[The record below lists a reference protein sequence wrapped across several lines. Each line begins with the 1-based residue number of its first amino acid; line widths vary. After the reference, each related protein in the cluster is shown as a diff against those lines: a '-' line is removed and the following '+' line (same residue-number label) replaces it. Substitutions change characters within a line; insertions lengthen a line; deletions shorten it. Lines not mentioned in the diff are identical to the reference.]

1 MQIDVGFG
9 DRAHPDVVHADDFA
23 VVLASISEFL
33 APVFQS
39 ILKSKPINTAWRA
52 GGPWNDS

>member
-9 DRAHPDVVHADDFA
+9 DRAHSDVVHADDFA

-33 APVFQS
+33 VPVFKS
-39 ILKSKPINTAWRA
+39 TLKSNPINAAWRA
-52 GGPWNDS
+52 GGPWHDS

>member
-9 DRAHPDVVHADDFA
+9 DRAHSDVVHADDFT
-23 VVLASISEFL
+23 VVLASISDFL
-33 APVFQS
+33 APVFKS
-39 ILKSKPINTAWRA
+39 ILKCKLINAAWRA